1 MASAAGD
8 EFCTWSPSI
17 ELRATRRDEEDIM
30 GKQLDDQ
37 TLVDFTRRWF
47 ALWTEA
53 DPHARS
59 RQVADL
65 WAANGAQVLVDPP
78 QVMRDAATTLAFP
91 VPRLEV
97 RGHDEIDRRVTQAYA
112 TFVESGEYT
121 FKATG
126 GDAVR
131 LAPALVGLAWDMV
144 TVADGTVAGSGYD
157 VLVLD
162 DDGRILLD
170 HQHILG

>member
-1 MASAAGD
+1 M
-8 EFCTWSPSI
+8 T
-17 ELRATRRDEEDIM
+17 
-30 GKQLDDQ
+30 KQLDHRA
-37 TLVDFTRRWF
+37 LVDFTRRWF

-53 DPHARS
+53 DPHERS

-65 WAANGAQVLVDPP
+65 WATNGAQVLVDPP
-78 QVMRDAATTLAFP
+78 QAMREAVTALAFP

-112 TFVESGEYT
+112 LFIEAGEYT
-121 FKATG
+121 FQATG
-126 GDAVR
+126 DGDAVL
-131 LAPALVGLAWDMV
+131 LAPALVGLAWEMV

-170 HQHILG
+170 HQHILS

>member
-1 MASAAGD
+1 L
-8 EFCTWSPSI
+8 T
-17 ELRATRRDEEDIM
+17 
-30 GKQLDDQ
+30 KQLDHEA
-37 TLVDFTRRWF
+37 LVDFTRRWF
-47 ALWTEA
+47 ELWTEA

-65 WAANGAQVLVDPP
+65 WATAGAQVLVNPP
-78 QVMRDAATTLAFP
+78 QAMRDAATELAFP

-97 RGHDEIDRRVTQAYA
+97 RGHDEIDRRVTRAYEL
-112 TFVESGEYT
+112 FIEPGEYT

-126 GDAVR
+126 DGDAVL
-131 LAPALVGLAWDMV
+131 LAPALVGLAWEMV

-157 VLVLD
+157 VLALD

-170 HQHILG
+170 HQHILS

>member
-1 MASAAGD
+1 M
-8 EFCTWSPSI
+8 T
-17 ELRATRRDEEDIM
+17 
-30 GKQLDDQ
+30 KQLDHQ
-37 TLVDFTRRWF
+37 NLVHFTRRWF
-47 ALWTEA
+47 ALWTES
-53 DPHARS
+53 DPKARS

-65 WAANGAQVLVDPP
+65 WATAGAQVLVDPP
-78 QVMRDAATTLAFP
+78 QAIRDAATELAFP

-97 RGHDEIDRRVTQAYA
+97 RGHDEIDRRVTRAYEM
-112 TFVESGEYT
+112 FIEPGEYT
-121 FKATG
+121 FKAAD
-126 GDAVR
+126 GDAAL
-131 LAPALVGLAWDMV
+131 LAPGLVGLAWDMV